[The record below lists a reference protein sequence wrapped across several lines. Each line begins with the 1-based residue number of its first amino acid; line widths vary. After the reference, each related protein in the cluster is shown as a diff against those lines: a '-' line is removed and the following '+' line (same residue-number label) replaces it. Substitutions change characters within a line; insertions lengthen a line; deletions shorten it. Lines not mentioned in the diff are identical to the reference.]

1 MIFFNFGVIFLLQT
15 IVINFANAGSIT
27 IDGVNINWT
36 YGSTSTTFTV
46 TSTLGAG
53 QPGQSISACIVLMDF
68 IAMLIYVILN
78 HYLFIS

>member
-1 MIFFNFGVIFLLQT
+1 MIFLNFGIIFLLQT

-53 QPGQSISACIVLMDF
+53 QPGQSISACI
-68 IAMLIYVILN
+68 IL
-78 HYLFIS
+78 LTGVT